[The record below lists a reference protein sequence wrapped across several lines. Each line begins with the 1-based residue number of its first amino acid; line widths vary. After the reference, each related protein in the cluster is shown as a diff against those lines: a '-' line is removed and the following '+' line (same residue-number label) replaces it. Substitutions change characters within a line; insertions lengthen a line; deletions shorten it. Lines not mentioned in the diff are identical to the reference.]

1 IAYSANDALLN
12 YDTSNDPE
20 KKGAY
25 LTIAMKQLKRLGEL
39 VENIL
44 AMSMERRKTMTLK
57 PEKIDLPALADEIA
71 EAQRMRGDKE
81 IAIEVRSE
89 GDISVTAD
97 KSHLSNVLNNL
108 IDNAIKY
115 SGESVAIN
123 IKLNADNIEVAD
135 NGIGIPAK
143 SLPYIFDKFY
153 RVPHGN
159 RQDVRGY
166 G

>member
-1 IAYSANDALLN
+1 
-12 YDTSNDPE
+12 
-20 KKGAY
+20 
-25 LTIAMKQLKRLGEL
+25 
-39 VENIL
+39 
-44 AMSMERRKTMTLK
+44 MERRKTMTLK
-57 PEKIDLPALADEIA
+57 TEKIDLHALVDEIA
-71 EAQRMRGDKE
+71 EAQRMRGDKN
-81 IAIEVRSE
+81 IAIEVHSD
-89 GDISVTAD
+89 GDTTATAD

-115 SGESVAIN
+115 SDESVAIS
-123 IKLNADNIEVAD
+123 IKIGTDGIEVAD

-166 G
+166 GIGLYYVKHILEKMGWSISVKSQEGHGSVFTIKFDNHES